1 MRTVSVS
8 SCPPLLVYIF
18 LPLYHQFL
26 LPLPLHFSLLPHLS
40 LLPQAALVETDSRSD
55 DLEKRNHLL
64 EGEVADL
71 RQNLKEQSQADEHIM
86 ALMNAKTKEWQVS
99 CDPPASSFPPFVPP
113 LISSSLFVL
122 CSSFLPLDLRAWQKY
137 LFMTIPLAVSLCF
150 LFLLFL
156 RQILLSK
163 DLTTGLPIS

>member
-8 SCPPLLVYIF
+8 SRPPPPLLVYNS
-18 LPLYHQFL
+18 LPLYCPPFL

-40 LLPQAALVETDSRSD
+40 QAALVETDSRSD

-86 ALMNAKTKEWQVS
+86 ALMNAKTKEWQVG
-99 CDPPASSFPPFVPP
+99 CDSPASS
-113 LISSSLFVL
+113 SSLSVL
-122 CSSFLPLDLRAWQKY
+122 CSSFLPLNLAWQK
-137 LFMTIPLAVSLCF
+137 
-150 LFLLFL
+150 
-156 RQILLSK
+156 
-163 DLTTGLPIS
+163 

>member
-1 MRTVSVS
+1 MVRVGRRRVGVMRTVF
-8 SCPPLLVYIF
+8 PLALLLPFLYYNS
-18 LPLYHQFL
+18 LPLYCPPFL
-26 LPLPLHFSLLPHLS
+26 LPLPLYFSLLPHLS

-99 CDPPASSFPPFVPP
+99 CDPPASSFPSTSLRP
-113 LISSSLFVL
+113 SSLFL
-122 CSSFLPLDLRAWQKY
+122 LPFLYSVPPFFPW
-137 LFMTIPLAVSLCF
+137 
-150 LFLLFL
+150 
-156 RQILLSK
+156 ILLGKNTS
-163 DLTTGLPIS
+163 L

>member
-1 MRTVSVS
+1 MVKVGRRREGVMRTVSAS
-8 SCPPLLVYIF
+8 SCPPPLLVYDS
-18 LPLYHQFL
+18 LPLYCLFL

-86 ALMNAKTKEWQVS
+86 ALMNTKTKEWQVS
-99 CDPPASSFPPFVPP
+99 CDPPALSLLSFPLPFLYSVPP
-113 LISSSLFVL
+113 F
-122 CSSFLPLDLRAWQKY
+122 FPW
-137 LFMTIPLAVSLCF
+137 
-150 LFLLFL
+150 
-156 RQILLSK
+156 ILLGKNTS
-163 DLTTGLPIS
+163 I